1 VHPQR
6 HLPLGVQGL
15 TEQRIHAILRGSETL
30 DEGILFFREG
40 GEDGSGRVIGTSP
53 ETRSWQGR
61 REALVRGLAAAGI
74 IVLAACGA
82 EAGESAKAT
91 RSGTPTTTTT
101 AAPTTTTTPP
111 PTTYQVKRGDN
122 LTAIAR
128 FFGVSSAAIAA
139 ANQLGGGDR
148 LTEGQVLQIPPSPP
162 AGLTVT
168 PPDGIAG
175 MVFTFTVRG
184 AKVGEAVT
192 FQVVAP
198 GGGTFT
204 GSPHAAAQDGSVT
217 ASYRTDGDAAGKY
230 DVVATGDRG
239 TSLRAS
245 YRLLG

>member
-1 VHPQR
+1 
-6 HLPLGVQGL
+6 
-15 TEQRIHAILRGSETL
+15 
-30 DEGILFFREG
+30 
-40 GEDGSGRVIGTSP
+40 GTSA
-53 ETRSWQGR
+53 RNSACSGGGK
-61 REALVRGLAAAGI
+61 AVSRGLAVGGVF
-74 IVLAACGA
+74 VLAAGGA
-82 EAGESAKAT
+82 TRGETQKAT
-91 RSGTPTTTTT
+91 RSRTPATTTT

-148 LTEGQVLQIPPSPP
+148 LTEGQILQIPPSPP

-204 GSPHAAAQDGSVT
+204 GSPHPAAQDGSVT

-239 TSLRAS
+239 T
-245 YRLLG
+245 

>member
-1 VHPQR
+1 
-6 HLPLGVQGL
+6 L
-15 TEQRIHAILRGSETL
+15 
-30 DEGILFFREG
+30 
-40 GEDGSGRVIGTSP
+40 
-53 ETRSWQGR
+53 
-61 REALVRGLAAAGI
+61 RGLAAGCV
-74 IVLAACGA
+74 IVLAACGVA
-82 EAGESAKAT
+82 PGETQKAT
-91 RSGTPTTTTT
+91 RSRTPATTTTT
-101 AAPTTTTTPP
+101 APTTTTTPP
-111 PTTYQVKRGDN
+111 PTTYQVRRGDT
-122 LTAIAR
+122 LTSIAR

-148 LTEGQVLQIPPSPP
+148 LTEGQVLQVPPSPP

-204 GSPHAAAQDGSVT
+204 GSPHTAAQDGSVT
-217 ASYRTDGDAAGKY
+217 GSYRTDGDAAGKY

-239 TSLRAS
+239 TSLRGA
-245 YRLLG
+245 YRLLE

>member
-1 VHPQR
+1 M
-6 HLPLGVQGL
+6 
-15 TEQRIHAILRGSETL
+15 
-30 DEGILFFREG
+30 
-40 GEDGSGRVIGTSP
+40 
-53 ETRSWQGR
+53 GR
-61 REALVRGLAAAGI
+61 RRCLARVVAAVGVAVLAGCGAASTETGRSAQAENAAAN
-74 IVLAACGA
+74 AP
-82 EAGESAKAT
+82 AT
-91 RSGTPTTTTT
+91 TA
-101 AAPTTTTTPP
+101 AAPTTTTAPP
-111 PTTYQVKRGDN
+111 ITYQVKRGDT

-128 FFGVSSAAIAA
+128 FLGVSSAAIDA

-162 AGLTVT
+162 AGLSVT

-175 MVFTFTVRG
+175 MVFTFTVTG

-198 GGGTFT
+198 GGGTFS
-204 GSPHAAAQDGSVT
+204 GSPHTAAQDGSVT

-239 TSLRAS
+239 TSLRSS

>member
-1 VHPQR
+1 MIR
-6 HLPLGVQGL
+6 
-15 TEQRIHAILRGSETL
+15 
-30 DEGILFFREG
+30 
-40 GEDGSGRVIGTSP
+40 TSA
-53 ETRSWQGR
+53 ETRTGCGR
-61 REALVRGLAAAGI
+61 RPALLRGLAAGGVL
-74 IVLAACGA
+74 VLAAC
-82 EAGESAKAT
+82 SAAPRDTAKPA
-91 RSGTPTTTTT
+91 RSRTVASTTTT
-101 AAPTTTTTPP
+101 APTTTTTPSIS
-111 PTTYQVKRGDN
+111 YQVKRGDT

-128 FFGVSSAAIAA
+128 FFGVASAAIDA

-162 AGLTVT
+162 AGLNVT

-175 MVFTFTVRG
+175 MVFTFTVTG

-204 GSPHAAAQDGSVT
+204 GSPHTAGQDGSVT
-217 ASYRTDGDAAGKY
+217 ASYRTESDAAGKY

-239 TSLRAS
+239 TSLRSS

>member
-1 VHPQR
+1 
-6 HLPLGVQGL
+6 
-15 TEQRIHAILRGSETL
+15 
-30 DEGILFFREG
+30 
-40 GEDGSGRVIGTSP
+40 VIGTS
-53 ETRSWQGR
+53 EARAWLGRSGCL
-61 REALVRGLAAAGI
+61 ALVVAAGGVAVLAGCGAASTETGRSARAENAAAK
-74 IVLAACGA
+74 
-82 EAGESAKAT
+82 EPAT
-91 RSGTPTTTTT
+91 TA
-101 AAPTTTTTPP
+101 AAPTTTTAPP
-111 PTTYQVKRGDN
+111 ITYQVKRGDT

-128 FFGVSSAAIAA
+128 FFGVSSAAIDA

-148 LTEGQVLQIPPSPP
+148 LKEGQVLQIPPSPP

-175 MVFTFTVRG
+175 MPFTFTVTG

-198 GGGTFT
+198 GGGIFT
-204 GSPHAAAQDGSVT
+204 GSPHTAAQDGSVS

-239 TSLRAS
+239 TSLRSS

>member
-1 VHPQR
+1 M
-6 HLPLGVQGL
+6 
-15 TEQRIHAILRGSETL
+15 
-30 DEGILFFREG
+30 
-40 GEDGSGRVIGTSP
+40 IGTS
-53 ETRSWQGR
+53 EARAWLGR
-61 REALVRGLAAAGI
+61 RGCLARVVAAAGVA
-74 IVLAACGA
+74 VLAGCGA
-82 EAGESAKAT
+82 ARTETGRSAQAENAAANAPAT
-91 RSGTPTTTTT
+91 TA
-101 AAPTTTTTPP
+101 AAPTTTTAPP
-111 PTTYQVKRGDN
+111 ITYQVKRGDT

-128 FFGVSSAAIAA
+128 FFGVSSAAIDA

-162 AGLTVT
+162 AGLSVT

-175 MVFTFTVRG
+175 MVFTFTVTG

-198 GGGTFT
+198 GGGTFS
-204 GSPHAAAQDGSVT
+204 GSPHTAAQDGSVS

-239 TSLRAS
+239 TSLRSS

>member
-1 VHPQR
+1 
-6 HLPLGVQGL
+6 
-15 TEQRIHAILRGSETL
+15 
-30 DEGILFFREG
+30 
-40 GEDGSGRVIGTSP
+40 VIGTS
-53 ETRSWQGR
+53 EARAWLGR
-61 REALVRGLAAAGI
+61 RGCLARVVAAVGVA
-74 IVLAACGA
+74 VLAGCGA
-82 EAGESAKAT
+82 ASTETGRSAQAENAVANAPAT
-91 RSGTPTTTTT
+91 TA
-101 AAPTTTTTPP
+101 AAPTTTTTPSIS
-111 PTTYQVKRGDN
+111 YQVKRGDT

-128 FFGVSSAAIAA
+128 FFGVSSSAIDA

-162 AGLTVT
+162 AGLSVT

-175 MVFTFTVRG
+175 MVFTFTVTG

-198 GGGTFT
+198 GGGTFS
-204 GSPHAAAQDGSVT
+204 GSPHTAAQDGSVS

-239 TSLRAS
+239 TSLRSS

>member
-1 VHPQR
+1 VVAAV
-6 HLPLGVQGL
+6 GV
-15 TEQRIHAILRGSETL
+15 A
-30 DEGILFFREG
+30 
-40 GEDGSGRVIGTSP
+40 
-53 ETRSWQGR
+53 
-61 REALVRGLAAAGI
+61 
-74 IVLAACGA
+74 VLAGCGA
-82 EAGESAKAT
+82 ASTETGRSAQAEKAVANA
-91 RSGTPTTTTT
+91 PATTA
-101 AAPTTTTTPP
+101 AAPTTTTTPSIS
-111 PTTYQVKRGDN
+111 YQVKRGDT

-128 FFGVSSAAIAA
+128 FFGVSSAAIDT

-162 AGLTVT
+162 AGLSVT

-175 MVFTFTVRG
+175 MVFTFTVTG

-198 GGGTFT
+198 GGGTFS
-204 GSPHAAAQDGSVT
+204 GSPHTAAQDGSVS

-239 TSLRAS
+239 TSLRSS

>member
-1 VHPQR
+1 M
-6 HLPLGVQGL
+6 
-15 TEQRIHAILRGSETL
+15 
-30 DEGILFFREG
+30 
-40 GEDGSGRVIGTSP
+40 IGTSA
-53 ETRSWQGR
+53 ETSTCSGGR
-61 REALVRGLAAAGI
+61 QALLRALAAGGV
-74 IVLAACGA
+74 IVLVACGTA
-82 EAGESAKAT
+82 PGETPKAT
-91 RSGTPTTTTT
+91 RSRTPTTTTT

-111 PTTYQVKRGDN
+111 PITYQVKRGDN

-128 FFGVSSAAIAA
+128 FFGVSRAAIDA
-139 ANQLGGGDR
+139 ANHLGGGDR

-162 AGLTVT
+162 AGLSVT

-175 MVFTFTVRG
+175 NVFTFTVTG
-184 AKVGEAVT
+184 AKVGEAIT

-217 ASYRTDGDAAGKY
+217 ASYRTDGDSAGKY

>member
-1 VHPQR
+1 
-6 HLPLGVQGL
+6 
-15 TEQRIHAILRGSETL
+15 
-30 DEGILFFREG
+30 
-40 GEDGSGRVIGTSP
+40 VIGTS
-53 ETRSWQGR
+53 EARAWLGR
-61 REALVRGLAAAGI
+61 RGCVARVTAAVGVA
-74 IVLAACGA
+74 VLAGCGA
-82 EAGESAKAT
+82 TSTETGRSAQAEKAVANA
-91 RSGTPTTTTT
+91 PATTA
-101 AAPTTTTTPP
+101 AAPTTTTAPP
-111 PTTYQVKRGDN
+111 ITYQVKRGDT

-128 FFGVSSAAIAA
+128 FFGVSSAAIDA

-162 AGLTVT
+162 AGLNVT

-175 MVFTFTVRG
+175 MVFTFTVTG

-198 GGGTFT
+198 GGGTFS
-204 GSPHAAAQDGSVT
+204 GSPHTAAQDGSVS

-239 TSLRAS
+239 TSLRSS

>member
-1 VHPQR
+1 M
-6 HLPLGVQGL
+6 
-15 TEQRIHAILRGSETL
+15 
-30 DEGILFFREG
+30 
-40 GEDGSGRVIGTSP
+40 IGTS
-53 ETRSWQGR
+53 EARAWLGR
-61 REALVRGLAAAGI
+61 RGCLARVVAAVGVA
-74 IVLAACGA
+74 VLAGCGA
-82 EAGESAKAT
+82 ASTETGRSAQAEKAVANA
-91 RSGTPTTTTT
+91 PATTA
-101 AAPTTTTTPP
+101 AAPTTTTTPSIS
-111 PTTYQVKRGDN
+111 YQVKRGDT

-128 FFGVSSAAIAA
+128 FFGMSSAAIDA

-162 AGLTVT
+162 AGLNVT

-175 MVFTFTVRG
+175 MVFTFTVTG

-198 GGGTFT
+198 GGGTFS
-204 GSPHAAAQDGSVT
+204 GSPHTAAQDGSVS

-239 TSLRAS
+239 TSLRSS

>member
-1 VHPQR
+1 
-6 HLPLGVQGL
+6 
-15 TEQRIHAILRGSETL
+15 
-30 DEGILFFREG
+30 
-40 GEDGSGRVIGTSP
+40 VIGTSA
-53 ETRSWQGR
+53 ETSTGSGR
-61 REALVRGLAAAGI
+61 RRALLRGLAAGGV
-74 IVLAACGA
+74 IVLAACGTA
-82 EAGESAKAT
+82 PGETQKAT
-91 RSGTPTTTTT
+91 RSRTPTTTTT
-101 AAPTTTTTPP
+101 APPTTPATTPP
-111 PTTYQVKRGDN
+111 ITYQVKRGDT

-128 FFGVSSAAIAA
+128 FFGVSSEAIAA
-139 ANQLGGGDR
+139 ANQLGSGDR

-162 AGLTVT
+162 AGLSVT

-175 MVFTFTVRG
+175 NVFTFTVTG

-204 GSPHAAAQDGSVT
+204 GSPHTAGKDGSVT
-217 ASYRTDGDAAGKY
+217 GSYRTDNDTAGKY